1 MHISEFSS
9 SEMTGH
15 GYFNRDGEKKWYG
28 PVSYDG
34 NKNIMLNYGGFEC
47 PGFFFSFHSFI
58 LNEYL
63 GSTLGFWRAKALQ
76 GGNALASSD
85 FLKLSSVTADF
96 LLFIMNLS
104 PPWQQNMLQVKLGYL
119 STFENNLKTLANC
132 YNINATKKKTRPLFK
147 SITWSMDSLVPSYST
162 TLPFYGYSGPS
173 L

>member
-1 MHISEFSS
+1 M
-9 SEMTGH
+9 
-15 GYFNRDGEKKWYG
+15 
-28 PVSYDG
+28 VV
-34 NKNIMLNYGGFEC
+34 LNVLD
-47 PGFFFSFHSFI
+47 FFFSFHSFI

-63 GSTLGFWRAKALQ
+63 GSTLGFWRAMALQ

-119 STFENNLKTLANC
+119 STFENSLKTLANC
-132 YNINATKKKTRPLFK
+132 YNINATKKTRPLFK

>member
-1 MHISEFSS
+1 M
-9 SEMTGH
+9 
-15 GYFNRDGEKKWYG
+15 
-28 PVSYDG
+28 VV
-34 NKNIMLNYGGFEC
+34 LNVLD
-47 PGFFFSFHSFI
+47 FFFSFHSFI

-119 STFENNLKTLANC
+119 STFENSLKTLANC
-132 YNINATKKKTRPLFK
+132 YNINATKKTRPLFK